1 MGLYI
6 RDDSV
11 RELAA
16 KIASAEHRTIS
27 DAVRLALQDRWN
39 RLEQQRAE
47 RVRRTEEIVT
57 AFAKLPELRPGFT
70 DKDLY
75 DANGLPVL

>member
-6 RDDSV
+6 RDDSI
-11 RELAA
+11 RELAVR
-16 KIASAEHRTIS
+16 IASAEHCTIT
-27 DAVRLALQDRWN
+27 DAVRVALQDRWS
-39 RLEQQRAE
+39 RLEQRRAE
-47 RVRRTEEIVT
+47 RIRRTEEIVS

-75 DANGLPVL
+75 DASGLPIL